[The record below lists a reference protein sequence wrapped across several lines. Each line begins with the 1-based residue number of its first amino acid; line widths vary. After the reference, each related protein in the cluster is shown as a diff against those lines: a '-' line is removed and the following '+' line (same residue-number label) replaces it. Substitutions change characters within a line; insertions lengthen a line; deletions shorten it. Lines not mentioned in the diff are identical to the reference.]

1 MKNLTFISINETD
14 YLHREP
20 QFHYLY
26 TICIILIIMFILG
39 IILNIST
46 ILYSII
52 QLKKHEPKYILI
64 INLAIADLVYIMG
77 IPMFVS

>member
-14 YLHREP
+14 YLQTEP

-39 IILNIST
+39 IILNVST
-46 ILYSII
+46 ILHSII